1 MRYLNLPLTLVLFS
15 SVAQGVE
22 LNEQWSVT
30 GTLEAEYQ
38 VNRSQGKTEKGG
50 YLSTAALGTTFKPN
64 EKLEFNGSLLYEEDI
79 AGVATK
85 LEVDEAYGTWHAQ
98 PNDKLDLMLG
108 KKYLPF
114 GRFESKMVS
123 DPLTLELGETRSNA
137 ALQVNHKQ
145 GNITTAAY
153 LFKGK
158 APKLTGNA
166 EHKHGYGASLR
177 YEHANTQAGIDYI
190 SNIGEAHELNTARK
204 IPGVALHAAKQINK
218 VTVSAEHLSALKSL
232 QVGDLDNEGDGGL
245 TSKAKPSATHIEA
258 SVDLNKDRS
267 LALAWNRTQQATALD
282 LPKQAYGIA
291 YQQPLFKKLNGGV
304 ELMQNKDYDKVKSKS
319 LTLQVA
325 YEF

>member
-15 SVAQGVE
+15 PIAQAVE

-38 VNRSQGKTEKGG
+38 INRSQGKTEKGG

-85 LEVDEAYGTWHAQ
+85 LELDEAYGTWHAL
-98 PNDKLDLMLG
+98 PKDKLDLMLG

-114 GRFESKMVS
+114 GRFDSKMLS
-123 DPLTLELGETRSNA
+123 DPLTLELGETRTNTT
-137 ALQVNHKQ
+137 LQANHKQ

-158 APKLTGNA
+158 APKLNSNA

-190 SNIGEAHELNTARK
+190 SNLGEAHKLNTARK

-218 VTVSAEHLSALKSL
+218 VTLSAEHLSAIKSL
-232 QVGDLDNEGDGGL
+232 QIGDLDNEGDGGL
-245 TSKAKPSATHIEA
+245 TNKAKPSASHIEA
-258 SVDLNKDRS
+258 SIDLNKDRS
-267 LALAWNRTQQATALD
+267 LALAWNRTKQANALE
-282 LPKQAYGIA
+282 LSKQAYGIA
-291 YQQPLFKKLNGGV
+291 YQQPVFKKLNGGI
-304 ELMQNKDYDKVKSKS
+304 ELMQNKAYDNIKSKS